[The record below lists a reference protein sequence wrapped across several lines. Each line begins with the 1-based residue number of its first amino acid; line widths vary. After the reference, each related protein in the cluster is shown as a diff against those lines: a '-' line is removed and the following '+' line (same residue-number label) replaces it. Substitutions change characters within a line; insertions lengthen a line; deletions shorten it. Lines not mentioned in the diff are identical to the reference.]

1 MKLIKLYPKKPEDY
15 LDDLRCSK
23 RTAQHEVYQML
34 SGKML
39 SVCRQYINDIHYAE
53 DVMITA
59 FMKVFTIIDK
69 YERKGS
75 FEGWVRRIMINE
87 SISFLR
93 AQKKLTYLDDVV
105 VGTEDEVEDYQDNL
119 SLEDIQILID
129 DLPEGCRMVF
139 NLFALEGL
147 KHNEIAQMLQINEG
161 TSKSQLSLARKL
173 LKNQLNNLKKRGLW
187 NGVK

>member
-1 MKLIKLYPKKPEDY
+1 MIKLYPKKLEDY
-15 LDDLRCSK
+15 LDDLRCAK
-23 RTAQHEVYQML
+23 RTAQHEVYRML

-59 FMKVFTIIDK
+59 FLKVFTIINK
-69 YERKGS
+69 YEGKGS

-105 VGTEDEVEDYQDNL
+105 VSSEDETEEYYGDL

-129 DLPEGCRMVF
+129 NLPEGCRMVF

-147 KHNEIAQMLQINEG
+147 KHHEIAQMLQINEG

-173 LKNQLNNLKKRGLW
+173 LKNQLNNLKQKGLW
-187 NGVK
+187 NGIK

>member
-1 MKLIKLYPKKPEDY
+1 
-15 LDDLRCSK
+15 
-23 RTAQHEVYQML
+23 
-34 SGKML
+34 
-39 SVCRQYINDIHYAE
+39 
-53 DVMITA
+53 
-59 FMKVFTIIDK
+59 
-69 YERKGS
+69 
-75 FEGWVRRIMINE
+75 MINE

>member
-1 MKLIKLYPKKPEDY
+1 MIRLYPKKLEDY
-15 LDDLRCSK
+15 LDDLRRNK

-59 FMKVFTIIDK
+59 FMKVFTIVNK
-69 YERKGS
+69 YEEKGS

-93 AQKKLTYLDDVV
+93 AQKKLTYLDDVII
-105 VGTEDEVEDYQDNL
+105 GFEDEIEDDYADL
-119 SLEDIQILID
+119 SLEDIQTLID
-129 DLPEGCRMVF
+129 NLPEGCKMVF

-147 KHNEIAQMLQINEG
+147 KHHEIAQMLYINEG

-173 LKNQLNNLKKRGLW
+173 LKNQLNNLKQKGLW